1 MFCNNCCF
9 VKRFRKHVSSGGR
22 FCVRWC
28 FATKNKKGALKSN
41 VY

>member
-1 MFCNNCCF
+1 MFSNSGSI

-28 FATKNKKGALKSN
+28 FATQNAKDALKSN